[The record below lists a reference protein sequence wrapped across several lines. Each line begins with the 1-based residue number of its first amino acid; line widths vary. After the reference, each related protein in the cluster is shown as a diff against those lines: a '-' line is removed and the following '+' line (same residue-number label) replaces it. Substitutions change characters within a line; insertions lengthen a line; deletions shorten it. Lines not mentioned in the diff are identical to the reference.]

1 MAKLTPKGKV
11 FSVDELINF
20 GKINSYGVYN
30 NAVLMALYD
39 LKRLQVENAAL
50 KEEIKELNSEGE
62 NEPTEADSAE

>member
-1 MAKLTPKGKV
+1 MAKMTPQGKV

-39 LKRLQVENAAL
+39 LKKLQYENAELRKAL
-50 KEEIKELNSEGE
+50 EGE
-62 NEPTEADSAE
+62 PEATEAEGDATE